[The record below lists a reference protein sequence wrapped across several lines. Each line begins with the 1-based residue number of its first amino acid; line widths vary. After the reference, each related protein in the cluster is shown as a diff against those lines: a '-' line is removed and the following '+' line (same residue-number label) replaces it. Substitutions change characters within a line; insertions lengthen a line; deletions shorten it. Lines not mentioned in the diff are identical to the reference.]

1 MYLLP
6 ERFHEKDT
14 YTNKGI
20 AYLFNDSIYEY
31 DMHSAGLNL
40 LKYYKII
47 PEEKIEMLQKLDKKS
62 LNRKIGILQRNDPS
76 VKQQLKKAFAD
87 ARKMFYQE
95 NALEPNDIIAV
106 KKDAIFTRK
115 FCENSV
121 FGNITFVVKNQY
133 SSFVQVKNLEIY
145 YNGKIDV
152 KGIDDELLAL
162 HENGI
167 YEFLMKFFRRV
178 ETQEKASVYSFLNK
192 YATSYK
198 LRELSV
204 DHYRQFNASSS
215 YVVTGSE
222 DIYMEY
228 WDYRKEDLDIS
239 YNWNNVI
246 IPLILMM
253 Y

>member
-6 ERFHEKDT
+6 EKFHEKDT

-47 PEEKIEMLQKLDKKS
+47 PEEKIDALRKLDKKS
-62 LNRKIGILQRNDPS
+62 LNKKIGILQRDDATI
-76 VKQQLKKAFAD
+76 KQKLKKAFAD
-87 ARKMFYQE
+87 TRKMFYEE

-121 FGNITFVVKNQY
+121 FENIEFVVKNQY
-133 SSFVQVKNLEIY
+133 SSFVQIKNLEIY

-152 KGIDDELLAL
+152 KGIDDELVSL
-162 HENGI
+162 HTNGVC
-167 YEFLMKFFRRV
+167 EFLMKFFRRV

-198 LRELSV
+198 QRELSV
-204 DHYRQFNASSS
+204 EHYRQFNASSS
-215 YVVTGSE
+215 YVVIGSD

-228 WDYRKEDLDIS
+228 WEDKKEDLDIS
-239 YNWNNVI
+239 YNWNNLI